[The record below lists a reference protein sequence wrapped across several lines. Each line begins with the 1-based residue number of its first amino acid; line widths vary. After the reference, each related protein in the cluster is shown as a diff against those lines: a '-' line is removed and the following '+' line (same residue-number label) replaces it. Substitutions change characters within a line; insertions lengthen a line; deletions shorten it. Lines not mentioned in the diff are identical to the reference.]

1 MEKEQA
7 KNIIQKAK
15 IKDTKLEVVYEEL
28 FADENY
34 SNTIEKKCAQI
45 VHADLRQVFDKL
57 KAHLVV
63 VCEMPEADKINFNN
77 IYDDYWAGTLD
88 NYMIKGYSHGGSD
101 ESAGVTITGQ
111 KLLKSGQILNIN
123 TPFIKFED
131 EESYEFAGVLYTDI
145 QACDYEVEQYLF
157 HDKWGIKQL
166 DFEFDAPE
174 EAFLGEVV
182 EKPKKRKSKKK
193 ELVLESVEVEVE
205 LEEAF

>member
-45 VHADLRQVFDKL
+45 VHADLRACFDKL
-57 KAHLVV
+57 KVHLII
-63 VCEMPEADKINFNN
+63 VCEMPEASQIHSGN
-77 IYDDYWAGTLD
+77 IYESDFNDIN
-88 NYMIKGYSHGGSD
+88 NYVITGYSHGGSD

-111 KLLKSGQILNIN
+111 KLLKSGQVLNIN

-157 HDKWGIKQL
+157 NDKWGIKQL
-166 DFEFDAPE
+166 DFDFDAPE
-174 EAFLGEVV
+174 EAFLGEVD

-193 ELVLESVEVEVE
+193 ELVIESAEVE

>member
-45 VHADLRQVFDKL
+45 VHADLRACFDKL
-57 KAHLVV
+57 KVHLIN
-63 VCEMPEADKINFNN
+63 VCEMPEASQIHSGN
-77 IYDDYWAGTLD
+77 IYESDFNDIN
-88 NYMIKGYSHGGSD
+88 NYVITGYSHGGSD

-111 KLLKSGQILNIN
+111 KLLKSGQVLNIN

-131 EESYEFAGVLYTDI
+131 EESYVFAGVLYTDI

-166 DFEFDAPE
+166 DFDFDAPE
-174 EAFLGEVV
+174 EAFLGEVE
-182 EKPKKRKSKKK
+182 EKPKKKRKSKKK
-193 ELVLESVEVEVE
+193 ELVLEAAEVQ